1 MNTQRQAFEKNLYN
15 KNQIFL
21 RIQAQMPEPKEEMTF
36 MKNILKLAFV
46 AILGLAGFVGYQI
59 FNPKTITPIFASIS
73 VDINP
78 SFELLVDYDNLIVEI
93 KALNEDA
100 QSIDTS
106 SIVGTSADTA
116 VTSLINLATE
126 AGFILSDDEVDDYVL
141 VTTVILDEAESITDE
156 EESVLQED
164 LETDIEISVETNIVD
179 TKVYVLKS
187 TREEKFLADEKEIPL
202 GLYIINGMVEQ
213 EDGTTLSVKDFM
225 ANTDNIA
232 KIENRINNSS
242 ASQYTNQIERYL
254 AELIELGID
263 VGAYEE
269 RFAAGIDL
277 DVLVDDLEL
286 ALESAGGSIDAQYDS
301 RNSENLSIVVREYMT
316 QLSEA
321 GIDVSTY
328 QTRMDAGEDLVIIK
342 DELEALAQS
351 NSITLQSDAISEA
364 MKEEAQAKSD
374 EAKAQ
379 AEENQA
385 EASDNASENKGKGKN

>member
-1 MNTQRQAFEKNLYN
+1 MKRIADHTFVTIKDYTLSMSMQEAFEVLYDSY
-15 KNQIFL
+15 FD
-21 RIQAQMPEPKEEMTF
+21 A
-36 MKNILKLAFV
+36 LAKYVHF
-46 AILGLAGFVGYQI
+46 
-59 FNPKTITPIFASIS
+59 K
-73 VDINP
+73 VDR
-78 SFELLVDYDNLIVEI
+78 VEDG
-93 KALNEDA
+93 ED
-100 QSIDTS
+100 
-106 SIVGTSADTA
+106 
-116 VTSLINLATE
+116 
-126 AGFILSDDEVDDYVL
+126 
-141 VTTVILDEAESITDE
+141 
-156 EESVLQED
+156 SVLQED

-179 TKVYVLKS
+179 TKVYLLKS
-187 TREEKFLADEKEIPL
+187 SREEKFLADEKEIPL

-242 ASQYTNQIERYL
+242 ESQFTNPIERYL

-269 RFAAGIDL
+269 RFAAGINL

-364 MKEEAQAKSD
+364 MKEKAQAK
-374 EAKAQ
+374 
-379 AEENQA
+379 
-385 EASDNASENKGKGKN
+385 

>member
-1 MNTQRQAFEKNLYN
+1 MKRIADHTFVTIKDYTLSMSMQEAFEVLYDSY
-15 KNQIFL
+15 FD
-21 RIQAQMPEPKEEMTF
+21 A
-36 MKNILKLAFV
+36 LAKYVHF
-46 AILGLAGFVGYQI
+46 
-59 FNPKTITPIFASIS
+59 K
-73 VDINP
+73 VDR
-78 SFELLVDYDNLIVEI
+78 VEDG
-93 KALNEDA
+93 ED
-100 QSIDTS
+100 
-106 SIVGTSADTA
+106 
-116 VTSLINLATE
+116 
-126 AGFILSDDEVDDYVL
+126 
-141 VTTVILDEAESITDE
+141 
-156 EESVLQED
+156 SVLQED

-179 TKVYVLKS
+179 TKVYLLKS
-187 TREEKFLADEKEIPL
+187 SREEKFLADEKEIPL

-242 ASQYTNQIERYL
+242 ESQFTNPIERYL

-269 RFAAGIDL
+269 RFAAGINL

-364 MKEEAQAKSD
+364 MKEKAQAKSD

-385 EASDNASENKGKGKN
+385 EASENASENKGKGKN

>member
-36 MKNILKLAFV
+36 MKNVLKLAFV

-59 FNPKTITPIFASIS
+59 FNPKTVTPIFASIS

-116 VTSLINLATE
+116 VASLINLATE
-126 AGFILSDDEVDDYVL
+126 AGFIITDDEVEDYVL
-141 VTTVILDEAESITDE
+141 VTTVIVDEAETIVDE
-156 EESVLQED
+156 EESVLQEE
-164 LETDIEISVETNIVD
+164 LETELETTLESSIVD
-179 TKVYVLKS
+179 TKVYLLKS
-187 TREEKFLADEKEIPL
+187 TREEKFLADEKEVPL
-202 GLYIINGMVEQ
+202 GLYIINGMVKQ
-213 EDGTTLSVKDFM
+213 EDGTTISVKDFM

-232 KIENRINNSS
+232 KIENRINNSRE
-242 ASQYTNQIERYL
+242 SQYTNQIERYL
-254 AELIELGID
+254 AELIDLGID

-269 RFAAGIDL
+269 RFAAGINL
-277 DVLVDDLEL
+277 DVLVEDLET
-286 ALESAGGSIDAQYDS
+286 ALETAGGSLESPYDS
-301 RNSENLSIVVREYMT
+301 RNSDNLRVVVSEFMT

-321 GIDVSTY
+321 GIDVSSY
-328 QTRMDAGEDLVIIK
+328 QTRIDAGEDLEGIK
-342 DELEALAQS
+342 DELEVLAES
-351 NSITLQSDAISEA
+351 NSITLQAESISEA

-385 EASDNASENKGKGKN
+385 EASENKGKGKN